1 MASCR
6 QLIVYLTYSTYCF
19 SYYSSLLFMDRFQ
32 CDIAKVQ
39 RNLFCV
45 PRCYYFQWFL
55 QDDLYMLINIL
66 GFDQHQYDMH

>member
-1 MASCR
+1 
-6 QLIVYLTYSTYCF
+6 
-19 SYYSSLLFMDRFQ
+19 MDRFQ